1 MKAPIR
7 KSWFLL
13 GISLIALGFSQ
24 PAAAKARRA
33 KTVSQGP
40 TLQEYQQR
48 LEELEQKQKVL
59 ERNLELKEEAEKEK
73 AKERPVVKAGS
84 GGISIGSAD
93 GNNEIRFRGLVQGDA
108 RFYLDRDGQG
118 AVNTFIARRVRPW
131 IEGRF
136 AKRWEFRIMPDF
148 GEGKV
153 VLQDAWINTVIFP
166 EFKIQ
171 VGKIKTPVGLERLEG
186 AADLHFV
193 ERGLPTQLA
202 PNRDLGIL
210 LNGEVLEGV
219 FQYHIGVFNG
229 VPDGASADFDLNNSK
244 DFVGRVYAH
253 PFKKTSVEAAKGFG
267 IGVSGTLG
275 HQSGNEK
282 DPQLPSYKTT
292 GQQTFFKYLNDGTA
306 AGTVV
311 ASGRRWRISPQGY
324 WYYKGFGIL
333 GEYIVSSQNVSL
345 GAASA
350 DIKNQAWQ
358 VAASYVIG
366 ADNSFGRIKPKKPLG
381 WKQGGTG
388 AFEFGARYNEL
399 KVDKDAFPTFADPTK
414 SARKAKAWGVAF
426 NWIINEN
433 AKFMLDFEQTRFDG
447 GAAAGGNRKTENV
460 ILNRY
465 QLAF

>member
-1 MKAPIR
+1 MKAHFR
-7 KSWFLL
+7 KPWFLL
-13 GISLIALGFSQ
+13 GIGLIVLGLSH
-24 PAAAKARRA
+24 PAAAKSRRA
-33 KTVSQGP
+33 KVSTQGP
-40 TLQEYQQR
+40 TPQEYQQR

-59 ERNLELKEEAEKEK
+59 ERNLELKEKAEKEK
-73 AKERPVVKAGS
+73 AKDRPVVKAGTS
-84 GGISIGSAD
+84 GISIGSSD

-131 IEGRF
+131 IEGKF

-171 VGKIKTPVGLERLEG
+171 IGKVKTPVGLERLES
-186 AADLHFV
+186 ASDLHFV
-193 ERGLPTQLA
+193 ERALPTALA
-202 PNRDLGIL
+202 PNRDLGVV

-219 FQYHIGVFNG
+219 LQYQVGVFNG

-244 DFVGRVYAH
+244 DFVGRVFAH
-253 PFKKTSVEAAKGFG
+253 PFRTSSAEAAKGLG
-267 IGVSGTLG
+267 LGVSGTLG

-282 DPQLPSYKTT
+282 EPQLASYKSA
-292 GQQTFFKYLNDGTA
+292 GQQTFFKFLNDGTA
-306 AGTVV
+306 AGTAV
-311 ASGRRWRISPQGY
+311 ASGKRWRLSPQGY

-333 GEYIVSSQNVSL
+333 GEYVVSSQKVAL
-345 GAASA
+345 GGASA

-358 VAASYVIG
+358 VAASYVLG
-366 ADNSFGRIKPKKPLG
+366 ANNSFGKIKPKKPLG
-381 WKQGGTG
+381 WRQGGTG

-399 KVDKDAFPTFADPTK
+399 KIDPDAFPTFADPTK

-426 NWIINEN
+426 NWIINDN
-433 AKFMLDFEQTRFDG
+433 AKLMLDFEQTRFDG
-447 GAAAGGNRKTENV
+447 GDKAGNRKTENV

-465 QLAF
+465 QLSF